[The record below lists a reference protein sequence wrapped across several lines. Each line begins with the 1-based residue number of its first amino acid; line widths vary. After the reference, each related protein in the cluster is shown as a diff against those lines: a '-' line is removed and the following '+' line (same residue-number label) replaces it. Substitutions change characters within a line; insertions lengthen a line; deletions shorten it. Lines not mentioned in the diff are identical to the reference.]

1 MINIVEPDGAV
12 QKGECQVGE
21 ELPTLQEI
29 VSGTW
34 KKEEDLKQL
43 KSEAAVLERK
53 IQLELTPS
61 EKQAQTLDGKN
72 KFQEN
77 ILTSRPGFHL
87 KDENKP
93 KGFKI

>member
-1 MINIVEPDGAV
+1 MIDIVETDRAV
-12 QKGECQVGE
+12 QNGECQVGG

-77 ILTSRPGFHL
+77 ILTSRPGFYL
-87 KDENKP
+87 KDENKS